1 MDLREVAGLRKNSGG
16 DSCGLVFARDITKPQ
31 LAKFL
36 DKDGL
41 PYPGTKLVEGD
52 PLYCYFSTNE
62 AKFFVKNYKSK
73 EPAIVDSVKLCS
85 NDTAT
90 SLKNKVCISFRISR
104 NPSVGDKFAS
114 RAGQKGIA
122 SQKWP
127 CEDLPWT
134 SNGMFPDIIFNPHGF
149 PSRMT
154 IAMMIEQMAGKSGAI
169 HGKVHDAT
177 PFTFSEHKEYLHSF
191 LPAIFIIVYIFIPNI
206 SVSDP
211 FNFYTEMDPRIHFVK
226 TRLRIR
232 GNINSNEKQLN

>member
-62 AKFFVKNYKSK
+62 AKFFVKSYKSK
-73 EPAIVDSVKLCS
+73 EPAIVDSIKLCS

-177 PFTFSEHKEYLHSF
+177 PFTFSENKEYLHLF
-191 LPAIFIIVYIFIPNI
+191 LTSIIGLKKIKFFQRHAEGPK
-206 SVSDP
+206 
-211 FNFYTEMDPRIHFVK
+211 R
-226 TRLRIR
+226 
-232 GNINSNEKQLN
+232 